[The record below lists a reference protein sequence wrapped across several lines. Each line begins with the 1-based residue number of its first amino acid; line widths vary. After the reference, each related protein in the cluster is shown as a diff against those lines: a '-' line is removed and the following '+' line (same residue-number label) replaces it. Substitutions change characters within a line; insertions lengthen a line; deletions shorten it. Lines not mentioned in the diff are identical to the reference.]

1 MTAKFRSKSTAKAAF
16 AVFSVAAVLLAV
28 MLGGSLAVAQQ
39 SQPAAPRPEPQT
51 ANPPPVTPG
60 QTTAP
65 SQQQWS
71 INAAS
76 HAAGGVTPPA
86 DYVIGPEDVLAIV
99 YWRDKD
105 MTTDVVV
112 RPDGKITLPL
122 LNEVTA
128 AGLTTNELR
137 DRLTNESKQYIED
150 PNVTIV
156 VKQINSRKVFITGEI
171 VKPGSYSLIAP
182 TTVIQL
188 IAMAGG
194 LKDFADGEN

>member
-1 MTAKFRSKSTAKAAF
+1 MTAKFRSKSTAKALCNV
-16 AVFSVAAVLLAV
+16 AVVLLAV

-60 QTTAP
+60 PTTP
-65 SQQQWS
+65 PPQQQFS
-71 INAAS
+71 INAANL
-76 HAAGGVTPPA
+76 AAGGVTPPA

-128 AGLTTNELR
+128 AGLTTTELR
-137 DRLTNESKQYIED
+137 DRLTEDSKRYIED
-150 PNVTIV
+150 PNVSIV
-156 VKQINSRKVFITGEI
+156 VKQINSRRVFITGEV
-171 VKPGSYSLIAP
+171 VKPGSY
-182 TTVIQL
+182 
-188 IAMAGG
+188 
-194 LKDFADGEN
+194 